1 MSHNVIE
8 CIFQGEK
15 QTRLYMIFLCV
26 LLLRNEVYVFQSDW
40 PHVHINFPLA
50 HHRLHLEISIVV
62 VKRQTMFRTELHQCF
77 DTFSRTLF
85 VGDRDRIDD
94 ILLRTWL
101 TMPAWAVAGT
111 DSVLITRKADQLAE
125 PCDLRAVSAVECPI
139 PPTCPE
145 CQPWLRECHNVTPA
159 INTVDGFNPADFVRT
174 TVGEEGENDL
184 YLDVKYRLLWF
195 RLHHPNG
202 KIDPELIR
210 VDEKNAIVCCRIY
223 ADKADPADQFIGKA
237 YSQRFST
244 EDRFGNRF
252 LEIAETVAKGR
263 ALADAGYG
271 TQFCMNGEA
280 LASIIAD
287 APIKMPPDEDA
298 GHPGSVVASFTAQP
312 TADPPV
318 FSQTATAPKSTQP
331 AQQQV
336 QPPVQ
341 QSHAPAPEPPKTLDE
356 YLRVMTIE
364 QAKAVKVDFGRFS
377 GWSLGEIAMKSPG
390 DLAWYVKNYSG
401 HNLALKAGATKLLET
416 VGQMAS

>member
-1 MSHNVIE
+1 
-8 CIFQGEK
+8 
-15 QTRLYMIFLCV
+15 MIFLCV

-85 VGDRDRIDD
+85 VSDRDRIDD

-101 TMPAWAVAGT
+101 TMPAWAVAGM

-145 CQPWLRECHNVTPA
+145 CQPWLRECH
-159 INTVDGFNPADFVRT
+159 
-174 TVGEEGENDL
+174 
-184 YLDVKYRLLWF
+184 
-195 RLHHPNG
+195 
-202 KIDPELIR
+202 
-210 VDEKNAIVCCRIY
+210 
-223 ADKADPADQFIGKA
+223 
-237 YSQRFST
+237 
-244 EDRFGNRF
+244 
-252 LEIAETVAKGR
+252 
-263 ALADAGYG
+263 
-271 TQFCMNGEA
+271 TQFCMNGDA
-280 LASIIAD
+280 LAGIIAD

-312 TADPPV
+312 TADPPA